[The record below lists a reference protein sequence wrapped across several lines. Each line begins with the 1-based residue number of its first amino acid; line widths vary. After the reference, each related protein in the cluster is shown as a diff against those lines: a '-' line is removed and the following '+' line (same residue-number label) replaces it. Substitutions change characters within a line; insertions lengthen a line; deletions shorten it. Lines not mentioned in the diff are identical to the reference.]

1 MTIACG
7 LAQSFVHLMFAR
19 IGLAMA
25 EAGLPPAALTLLADV
40 HDRPGLARAT
50 SLFMLA
56 PFVGGGFALFVGGPL
71 YASLDAAA
79 LPLGLEAWQALFVL
93 AGVPGLLLA
102 PLVAGLIADPRGRR
116 VAAVAADE
124 PCASL
129 GAYLL
134 AERRFCLPYMLAL
147 ALTVTVLNAHIAWIP
162 TAILRRFDVGAAG
175 MGASFGLVYLVAGAS
190 GTLAAGW
197 NLARAEEG
205 GMLRRTLTQMQ
216 VAALLL
222 VPSALAAP
230 LAPGLGATLLLAG
243 VAVFCTSAIVSM
255 GSLPF
260 QLAAPPEL
268 RARLIALAGLFAALI
283 GTGLG
288 PLFVGL
294 ASDGFAGAGVAEPLP
309 LALSVVGGAAAL
321 LVALLLVAA
330 RRATRRLP
338 QRNHQRASSERP
350 ILERR

>member
-1 MTIACG
+1 
-7 LAQSFVHLMFAR
+7 
-19 IGLAMA
+19 
-25 EAGLPPAALTLLADV
+25 
-40 HDRPGLARAT
+40 
-50 SLFMLA
+50 
-56 PFVGGGFALFVGGPL
+56 
-71 YASLDAAA
+71 
-79 LPLGLEAWQALFVL
+79 
-93 AGVPGLLLA
+93 
-102 PLVAGLIADPRGRR
+102 
-116 VAAVAADE
+116 
-124 PCASL
+124 
-129 GAYLL
+129 
-134 AERRFCLPYMLAL
+134 
-147 ALTVTVLNAHIAWIP
+147 
-162 TAILRRFDVGAAG
+162 
-175 MGASFGLVYLVAGAS
+175 
-190 GTLAAGW
+190 
-197 NLARAEEG
+197 
-205 GMLRRTLTQMQ
+205 MLRRTLTQMQ